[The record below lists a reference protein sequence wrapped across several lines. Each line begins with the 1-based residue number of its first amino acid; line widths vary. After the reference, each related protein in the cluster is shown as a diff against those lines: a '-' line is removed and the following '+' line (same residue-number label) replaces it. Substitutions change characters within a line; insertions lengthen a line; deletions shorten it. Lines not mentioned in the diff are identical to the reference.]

1 MPPLEEL
8 ELLELEE
15 ELELLE
21 ELVVEPE
28 EDELDEELELLELE
42 EELEL
47 LEDEEDDELEELLV
61 TDPHTAPLTV
71 GVSTAPPLR
80 LPTKPNSTD
89 WLGLMVL
96 FQPRGVAV

>member
-1 MPPLEEL
+1 MPPLLDEL

-21 ELVVEPE
+21 F
-28 EDELDEELELLELE
+28 DELLEELDELELLELE
-42 EELEL
+42 DEL
-47 LEDEEDDELEELLV
+47 LELEELLELLEEELPLPV
-61 TDPHTAPLTV
+61 PQIAPFTV

-89 WLGLMVL
+89 
-96 FQPRGVAV
+96 